1 MDYSRSP
8 LLPPILILKLSRL
21 RYNEIVSYWKIKI
34 WIYFFLISL
43 FNIQFFIIISTFIV
57 LNIFRVYKF
66 CGFSHENISCN
77 FFPSF
82 ERNLFR
88 KIGRRPLK
96 IFLIKITTEQTSQK
110 VFFETC
116 NFFFFSKLQ
125 RLSISIHRSFF
136 LFKTGI

>member
-43 FNIQFFIIISTFIV
+43 FNIQFFIIISIFIV

-96 IFLIKITTEQTSQK
+96 IFLIKITIEQTSQK

>member
-96 IFLIKITTEQTSQK
+96 IFLIKITIEQTSQK

>member
-8 LLPPILILKLSRL
+8 LLSPDLNIEIVAVAH
-21 RYNEIVSYWKIKI
+21 NEIVSYWKIKI

-43 FNIQFFIIISTFIV
+43 FNIQFFIIISIFIV

-96 IFLIKITTEQTSQK
+96 IFLIKITIEQTSQK

>member
-43 FNIQFFIIISTFIV
+43 FNIQFFIIISIFIV